1 MTKKFST
8 KKALIASVLA
18 LCLCFTMLVGTT
30 FAWFTDS
37 VSSDTNKIVAGNL
50 DVELEYSK
58 VVNGVRT
65 DWALVE
71 GEDEIFDPNALW
83 EPGRIEVVYLKVSN
97 LGTLALKYKLGV
109 RFSNEVSATNVAG
122 ETFLLSNNLVFKVV
136 EMDDAL
142 ATYDTYEDAV
152 NAAGT
157 AKGIKNYTGETKA
170 LDAKDGA
177 NDEDYVA
184 LIVYM
189 PRGVGNEAN
198 YRGAAP
204 SIDLGIKLY
213 ATQYTAE
220 SDSFDDQYDADAP
233 CTIPASNIDEFL
245 AAVENGD
252 NVLLETP
259 LKINAEFVN
268 AMKTRAAAATYNL
281 RSGTTT
287 IDYNAVI
294 DGNGSTIYRTEEM
307 LTQPLFTVE
316 SGYTLT
322 LSNITLDGG
331 AEWTGEI
338 DPVLLRGTVNSGLT
352 TSANIVSIAAGA
364 HLVLNEGAVVQNNE
378 GANAISVSAAT
389 STLVL
394 NGGEVVN
401 NASGAGAI
409 WGGGD
414 ITVNEGSKLNGNAS
428 TYYGGVVRMVSGV
441 KTFTMNGGEMNHNY
455 TTSSGGALGGGGMPW
470 GSTSPGAGKGNH
482 FILNG
487 GEIAYN
493 YCEGAGGAIYANEGA
508 LVTISGDFKMH
519 DNSAGDTLGSAIRF
533 AKYSSL
539 TMTGGNIFDN
549 GADAF
554 WSYWTTV
561 NVSGGT
567 MDNDGTFTIAANS
580 EPTVGG
586 GDIKDVYYFDLGIVR
601 NRVNLVENFG
611 TVYFKVNE
619 NVSHFENFH
628 FAPAEGYTYTVG
640 DEAKLI
646 CLNEGYS
653 TYWDADAQVFK
664 IQKSN

>member
-1 MTKKFST
+1 MKKQNHT
-8 KKALIASVLA
+8 IKALISSLLTLA
-18 LCLCFTMLVGTT
+18 LCFTMLVGTT

-37 VSSDTNKIVAGNL
+37 VSSNTNKIVAGNL

-109 RFSNEVSATNVAG
+109 RFSNEVSATNAAG
-122 ETFLLSNNLVFKVV
+122 ETFLLSNHLVFKVV

-157 AKGIKNYTGETKA
+157 EKGIKNYASETKN

-189 PRGVGNEAN
+189 PQEVGNEAN
-198 YRGAAP
+198 YRGTAP
-204 SIDLGIKLY
+204 SINLGIMLS
-213 ATQYTAE
+213 ATQYTSE
-220 SDSFDDQYDADAP
+220 SDSYGDQYDADAP
-233 CTIPASNIDEFL
+233 CTIPASNIEEFL
-245 AAVENGD
+245 AAIENGD

-259 LKINAEFVN
+259 IVINADFV
-268 AMKTRAAAATYNL
+268 KTIKERSATTYNL
-281 RSGTTT
+281 TRNTTT
-287 IDYNAVI
+287 IDNDAVI
-294 DGNGSTIYRTEEM
+294 DGNGSTVYRTEEM
-307 LTQPLFTVE
+307 LNQPLFTVE

-352 TSANIVSIAAGA
+352 TTANIVSVAAGA
-364 HLVLNEGAVVQNNE
+364 HLVLNEGAVVQNND
-378 GANAISVSAAT
+378 GQNAISVSAAT

-394 NGGEVVN
+394 NGGEVIN

-428 TYYGGVVRMVSGV
+428 TYYGGVVRMVSGA
-441 KTFTMNGGEMNHNY
+441 KKFTMNGGEMNHNY
-455 TTSSGGALGGGGMPW
+455 TTSSGGALGGGGLPW
-470 GSTSPGAGKGNH
+470 GSSSTTAGNGNH

-493 YCEGAGGAIYANEGA
+493 YCEEAGGAIYTNSGA
-508 LVTISGDFKMH
+508 IVQISGDFTMH
-519 DNSAGDTLGSAIRF
+519 DNGAGDSLGSAIRF
-533 AKYSSL
+533 AKYSAF
-539 TMTGGNIFDN
+539 TMTGGNIYNN
-549 GADAF
+549 GTDAF

-561 NVSGGT
+561 KVSGGT
-567 MDNDGTFTIAANS
+567 LDNDGTFTIAANS

-586 GDIKDVYYFDLGIVR
+586 GDIEDAYYFDLGIVR

-619 NVSHFENFH
+619 NVSHFANFH
-628 FAPAEGYTYTVG
+628 FAPAEGYTYAEG